1 MTDRFD
7 FPTSITDID
16 EAVGFFREKLK
27 ETGTWDD
34 MLPTNVGAFITRIF
48 GGMSVSHQHSI
59 LTGARNAY
67 FKTANRDSSVYALTR
82 GQGVFI
88 ERRNGAAA
96 TVRMRNGANSAV
108 FVAPYRQHFV
118 DKTPFYNPQQ
128 YYVIA
133 GETQDVILT
142 QGLVKTKTFDLDT
155 ITNLQL
161 YEFMLDEPGFN
172 VSNDLYV
179 YTTDKN
185 TGNTQLWESTDR
197 GMYEHTADDRVYYHM
212 TTANGDASLVFGTGE
227 YGARL
232 PARATLTVRYVVN
245 EGTRH
250 NGILPGVRSVYS
262 ENPLIQGETLETTAG
277 GADPKEASFY
287 RQYSPVLF
295 RSREKWISQEEIKAG
310 VRSYPGVADCAV
322 LGQRDIAPDDKTWM
336 NTIRICVLPV
346 NTDTWGGGDINPKSA
361 SWQQF
366 LKWLMPHLHGS
377 IEVQTW
383 NPTKVFIKVHVAV
396 ALFDWAANDS
406 DKIQQ
411 TINENILKLFRKRPD
426 ILNRRVSRSDIE
438 KACRVN
444 GVDYI
449 EVLSP
454 LERSIVLNDPTSYC
468 VLAETPL
475 IDITLS
481 ERVDE

>member
-59 LTGARNAY
+59 LMGARNAY

-88 ERRNGAAA
+88 ERRNGASA

-118 DKTPFYNPQQ
+118 DKVPFYNPQQ

-161 YEFMLDEPGFN
+161 HEFLLDEPGFN

-185 TGNTQLWESTDR
+185 TGNTQLWEATDR
-197 GMYEHTADDRVYYHM
+197 GMFEHTADDRVYYHM

-232 PARATLTVRYVVN
+232 PARATMTVRYVVN

-250 NGILPGVRSVYS
+250 NSMLPGVRSVYS

-287 RQYSPVLF
+287 RQYSPVLY
-295 RSREKWISQEEIKAG
+295 RSRDKWISQEEIKAG

-396 ALFDWAANDS
+396 ALFEWAANDS
-406 DKIQQ
+406 DKIKQ